1 MTVSVPIGTT
11 GYKTVYW
18 RLHGDAS
25 SVISGEFQIATCRVS
40 VPQGGL
46 DTTFNPPDGYVLY
59 NGWNKDS
66 YIGSAIQADGK
77 IVVSSGIEDGADDD
91 VVVLRYNDNG
101 TLDETFGMNGVA
113 TYDGGKGDDCGRLV
127 AIQPDGRIV
136 LTGYTYNGTSYDIL
150 TMRYNT
156 NGTPDSSF
164 GTNGVVTYDSGNKDD
179 YGRAIAVQT
188 DGKIVV
194 TARSSYA
201 TTSDATTSVAM
212 ILRYNGDGTLDN
224 TFGSN
229 GVVTYEG
236 GYGND
241 GFRGVVIQ
249 TDGKIVVSGYT
260 GINIGFDVLTFDVLT
275 ARYNSD
281 GSLDTTFG
289 TGGVAIHDGGHG
301 DDGARGVVIQ
311 TDGKIVVSGGQYNGT
326 DLDVLVLR
334 YDVNGTPDD
343 TFGAKGVVTYDS
355 GNGNDYGRRLAI
367 RRGSNIVVTGRRPN
381 GTDYDVLVLR
391 YNAHGGLDNSFG
403 GSGVVTFDM
412 GKGNDYGEG
421 VVIQADA
428 KIVILGG
435 SYNGTNY
442 DVLVFRLLAFLAGG
456 GSSGGCFIATAGYGF

>member
-1 MTVSVPIGTT
+1 LEVSVPMGTT
-11 GYKTVYW
+11 GYKTVSW

-25 SVISGEFQIATCRVS
+25 SVISGELQVARCHALS
-40 VPQGGL
+40 PQGGL

-66 YIGSAIQADGK
+66 YLGSAIQADAK
-77 IVVSSGIEDGADDD
+77 IVVSSGIENGTDDD

-101 TLDETFGMNGVA
+101 TLDETFGTNGAA

-156 NGTPDSSF
+156 DGTPDSSF
-164 GTNGVVTYDSGNKDD
+164 GTNGVVTYDSGNKEDK
-179 YGRAIAVQT
+179 GRAVAVQM

-194 TARSSYA
+194 IARSSVA
-201 TTSDATTSVAM
+201 KTSVAM

-241 GFRGVVIQ
+241 GFRGVSIQ
-249 TDGKIVVSGYT
+249 TDGKIIVSGYT
-260 GINIGFDVLTFDVLT
+260 GTNTGFDVLTFDVLT

-311 TDGKIVVSGGQYNGT
+311 PDGKIVVSGGQYNGT
-326 DLDVLVLR
+326 DLDILVLR
-334 YDVNGTPDD
+334 YNINGTPDD
-343 TFGAKGVVTYDS
+343 TFGANGVVTYDS
-355 GNGNDYGRRLAI
+355 GNGNDLGRRLAI
-367 RRGSNIVVTGRRPN
+367 QRGSKIVVTGRSRN

-391 YNAHGGLDNSFG
+391 YNADGGLDNTFG
-403 GSGVVTFDM
+403 VNGVVTFDI

-428 KIVILGG
+428 RIVISGG
-435 SYNGTNY
+435 SYNGTDY
-442 DVLVFRLLAFLAGG
+442 DVLVFRLLAFLASG
-456 GSSGGCFIATAGYGF
+456 GSNGGCFIATAGY